1 MTSDKSANDKLKT
14 PLYGHAYFCVD
25 SLELW
30 QLFQLQTFLFDYFS
44 VEFLNVEQ
52 MDSNADWD
60 TYGNEIPENTLFD
73 VECLLFI
80 RLDDNGD
87 IDEWVATG
95 IANNAQL
102 GAELVSLYLIDEEKL
117 NNKKAELGLSDDQ
130 EYDPINRWLS
140 KYLFFDNYKGDEE
153 VTSRNYKISQNPCFV
168 FEKKDDSNF
177 VRDNRSDQEKS
188 EAKLQLGYSH
198 SKKNRFTEA
207 ANCFTYSAEKGNY
220 EAQCNLGAMYTEGL
234 GVTKDPKK
242 AFNYYL
248 EAARAHS
255 NDDLGANYFVA
266 SAYDFGKGVEQDAE
280 QAFFY
285 YQLSAEQGHETAQSN
300 LGDCYIAGLGTEKN
314 YELALYWYQKAAERG
329 DVHSQTNLGIM
340 YLNGEG
346 TEKNHK
352 MAFKFLQLAAEA
364 GYPRGQFNLAE
375 IYRDGSEVTPK
386 DINVALHW
394 FTLSAEQGYAYSITE
409 REKLLKLIN

>member
-60 TYGNEIPENTLFD
+60 TYGNETPENTLFD

-95 IANNAQL
+95 IANSAQL

-266 SAYDFGKGVEQDAE
+266 SAYDLGKGVEQDA
-280 QAFFY
+280 
-285 YQLSAEQGHETAQSN
+285 
-300 LGDCYIAGLGTEKN
+300 
-314 YELALYWYQKAAERG
+314 ELALYWYQKAAERG

-340 YLNGEG
+340 YFNGEG

-375 IYRDGSEVTPK
+375 IYRDGSEFTPK